1 MGSFARYLQSGENV
15 NFHAAV
21 GQESHVEHEWSDSD
35 VIRSSLTEP
44 DAFVTLFERHF
55 DSILGYLAR
64 RADSDV
70 GSELASE
77 VFVTAFA
84 RRSRYDLARSDA
96 TPWLYGIAAN
106 LLHRRRRS
114 EARQLRAYARTGV
127 DPAWVADPAD
137 RPDPAL
143 AAALGALKPADRETL
158 LLLAWADLDYEQI
171 AEALAIPVGTVRSRL
186 NRARRQL
193 REALADDP
201 ILRPE
206 EAVNG

>member
-1 MGSFARYLQSGENV
+1 MVGLRRDPFVSDRSRRV
-15 NFHAAV
+15 RDAV
-21 GQESHVEHEWSDSD
+21 RTALRLD
-35 VIRSSLTEP
+35 
-44 DAFVTLFERHF
+44 
-55 DSILGYLAR
+55 LGYLAR
-64 RADSDV
+64 RAGSDV

-114 EARQLRAYARTGV
+114 EARQLRAYARMGV

-143 AAALGALKPADRETL
+143 AAALGALGALKPADRETL

-186 NRARRQL
+186 NRARRRL

>member
-1 MGSFARYLQSGENV
+1 
-15 NFHAAV
+15 
-21 GQESHVEHEWSDSD
+21 
-35 VIRSSLTEP
+35 VIRSSLSEP
-44 DAFVTLFERHF
+44 DLFVTLFERHF
-55 DSILGYLAR
+55 DSIHGYLAR
-64 RADSDV
+64 RVGDDA

-84 RRSRYDLARSDA
+84 RRSRYDLARDGA

-127 DPAWVADPAD
+127 DQASTNDPDD

-143 AAALGALKPADRETL
+143 AAALGALKAADRETL

-171 AEALAIPVGTVRSRL
+171 GEALQIPVGTVRSRL

-201 ILRPE
+201 ILRSE
-206 EAVNG
+206 EAING